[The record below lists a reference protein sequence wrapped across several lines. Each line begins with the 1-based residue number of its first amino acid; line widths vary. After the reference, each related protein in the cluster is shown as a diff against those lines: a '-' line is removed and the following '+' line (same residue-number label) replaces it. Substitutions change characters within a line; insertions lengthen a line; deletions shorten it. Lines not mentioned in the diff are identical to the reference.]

1 MNKLWEGYEISNA
14 DNYQYIYRILIIT
27 TWYAHSAPL
36 GVVFSLIGLC
46 LDYWIGKYLLLR
58 VYRRPE
64 NISKHISS
72 FMLLSLEL
80 LPLIYICGLL
90 QFTYKVSKSSN
101 LFNFMTNFLE
111 YGITTTVLL
120 VCILGYLIF
129 FRPKPIKISDKN
141 YE

>member
-36 GVVFSLIGLC
+36 GVILSLIGLSF
-46 LDYWIGKYLLLR
+46 DYWIGRYLLLR

-64 NISKHISS
+64 NISKQIAMSII
-72 FMLLSLEL
+72 MSLEL

-101 LFNFMTNFLE
+101 IFNFLSEFLQ
-111 YGITTTVLL
+111 YGITTTVILF
-120 VCILGYLIF
+120 CILGYLIF
-129 FRPKPIKISDKN
+129 FRPK
-141 YE
+141 